1 MMRAIAKHAG
11 QAAAFLVA
19 VALASPARSDT
30 IYSLSDGASCRDK
43 SGAVQTP
50 RLAPQ
55 PAVAAEMTPLG
66 MIQVTG
72 GVNNRDCYFYMSEV
86 GLEPPTAEP
95 ASCPDRRRGTE
106 EHAHRRHP
114 RHGRK
119 LLQIEQAAPVGPA
132 ATTPLPPSR
141 WDRRKPAFFSGAI
154 IISGALC

>member
-1 MMRAIAKHAG
+1 MVRAIAKHAG

-30 IYSLSDGASCRDK
+30 IYSLSDGASCRDR

-50 RLAPQ
+50 RSAPQ
-55 PAVAAEMTPLG
+55 AAVAAEMTPLG

-95 ASCPDRRRGTE
+95 ASCPTAAVGQKSMRIAGTRGTAE
-106 EHAHRRHP
+106 
-114 RHGRK
+114 GCSK
-119 LLQIEQAAPVGPA
+119 
-132 ATTPLPPSR
+132 
-141 WDRRKPAFFSGAI
+141 
-154 IISGALC
+154 